1 MRKNKIINQQ
11 KNYSILALDD
21 DRLMTET
28 LQSYLLAEGYEVEI
42 ENDPLKAIERVRSKK
57 YDILLLDF
65 LMSPICGDEV
75 VRQIRAFD
83 TELFIILLTGHKSMA
98 PPIKTIREL
107 DIQGYYEK
115 SNRFSELELLI
126 ETCVKSISQMRTI
139 RHYRD
144 GLRKI
149 LEQVPVLND
158 QKTLAEA
165 LKMVTEQSRDLL
177 SCEDLFVYYDFS
189 MVTFSNTSKDSDET
203 MVAFRGMGRYRD
215 DEDFARECLR
225 RYHGKEKLPEEL
237 MLRPILDAN
246 RNQYGILAANPG
258 RDVTADEKQLFMVY
272 AEQVGTIISNLYL
285 RLTLQR
291 RNEELVKADKILKS
305 NYLETVDAIRKLVD
319 AKDFYTRGHSDRVS
333 FYAVKI
339 AESMGKSA
347 AYVERIRVAGLFH
360 DIGKVKVPD
369 EILRKPAKLTEEEYA
384 IIKMHPVYGREML
397 SSVSFFRELLPAI
410 EQHHE
415 RYDGTG
421 YPSGL
426 AGEAIAEEARIISVA
441 DAFDAMTS
449 NRAYRGSFDFDYA
462 VAELQKGKN
471 KQFDG
476 RVVDVFLSILRNY
489 KGLKEEFKRNYPE
502 LEGYKAG

>member
-1 MRKNKIINQQ
+1 
-11 KNYSILALDD
+11 
-21 DRLMTET
+21 
-28 LQSYLLAEGYEVEI
+28 
-42 ENDPLKAIERVRSKK
+42 
-57 YDILLLDF
+57 
-65 LMSPICGDEV
+65 
-75 VRQIRAFD
+75 
-83 TELFIILLTGHKSMA
+83 
-98 PPIKTIREL
+98 
-107 DIQGYYEK
+107 
-115 SNRFSELELLI
+115 
-126 ETCVKSISQMRTI
+126 
-139 RHYRD
+139 
-144 GLRKI
+144 
-149 LEQVPVLND
+149 
-158 QKTLAEA
+158 
-165 LKMVTEQSRDLL
+165 
-177 SCEDLFVYYDFS
+177 
-189 MVTFSNTSKDSDET
+189 
-203 MVAFRGMGRYRD
+203 
-215 DEDFARECLR
+215 
-225 RYHGKEKLPEEL
+225 
-237 MLRPILDAN
+237 
-246 RNQYGILAANPG
+246 
-258 RDVTADEKQLFMVY
+258 MVY

-502 LEGYKAG
+502 LEGYRAG